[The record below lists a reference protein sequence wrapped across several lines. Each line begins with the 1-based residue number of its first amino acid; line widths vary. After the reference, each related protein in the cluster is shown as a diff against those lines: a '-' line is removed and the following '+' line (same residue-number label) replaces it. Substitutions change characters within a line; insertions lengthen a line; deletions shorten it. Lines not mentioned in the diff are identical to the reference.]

1 MQSEKVQ
8 EILLGTFVLGIGI
21 VGFVFI
27 NPTDAPVTEGP
38 GGLSWRTVPFI
49 YAGLLIALA
58 VVFLAITIIRGP
70 IPVDEVTPEEAEYDA
85 EEEAME
91 AAAPHPTM
99 FGVQIATLRRVA
111 VIVALILYAQAMNAF
126 GFAMTTPLFLFFVL
140 YVFGRTKL
148 GENLLVSIVGG
159 FVLWTL
165 FAHLLKMPLTGH
177 TWDPLTPALGAAL
190 RALGV

>member
-21 VGFVFI
+21 IGFVFI

-126 GFAMTTPLFLFFVL
+126 GFAMTTPLFLF
-140 YVFGRTKL
+140 
-148 GENLLVSIVGG
+148 
-159 FVLWTL
+159 
-165 FAHLLKMPLTGH
+165 
-177 TWDPLTPALGAAL
+177 
-190 RALGV
+190 